1 MHVRCCATWLVS
13 DIFILFRIN
22 CSMRYFE
29 QAAVFTEACL
39 EYRLIKINQENSILP
54 PLPFPLLSLPSP
66 SLSLPLP
73 SPPLPFPLLSSLPS
87 PSPPPFLPLQSS
99 SLFPSLIVHSCSGG
113 DGVLGLCPL
122 SSQFGPHQRHEAL
135 LWKGGEERG
144 RAARTSSLC
153 RPQEEPPTVLTKRW
167 RACYIVQVMK
177 LFTFYRGAR
186 HGTPEFWESL
196 LARTASTSAWQGHVH
211 PSIHRLRNLCHV
223 KKNH

>member
-1 MHVRCCATWLVS
+1 MHTHACKMLCYMAGLWYIYPLPNQLQYAVLWAGSCLHR
-13 DIFILFRIN
+13 
-22 CSMRYFE
+22 SMFGV
-29 QAAVFTEACL
+29 QADQ
-39 EYRLIKINQENSILP
+39 NQPGKQYPPSP
-54 PLPFPLLSLPSP
+54 PLPSP
-66 SLSLPLP
+66 LSLPLP